1 VFQHD
6 PRSAARE
13 RDLGLRKIGRMTWRA
28 GLAGAACSAVIA
40 LALGQH
46 APAAAST
53 GGTGGASGSGS
64 NVTREHDDQG
74 TIVIPAQPPQ
84 SAVGPGHVAS
94 GGS

>member
-13 RDLGLRKIGRMTWRA
+13 RDLGLRKVGRITWRA

-53 GGTGGASGSGS
+53 GGTSGSGGK
-64 NVTREHDDQG
+64 VTREHSDQG
-74 TIVIPAQPPQ
+74 TIVIPSQPPQ
-84 SAVGPGHVAS
+84 SVVGPGHVAS